1 MRSAGQGVLVLYT
14 GGTVG
19 MRQGPEG
26 LVPASVD
33 EVFGQL
39 PTSLTSGP
47 NAPAWRSLDTPLDS
61 SELQP
66 EHWRQIGQILADAY
80 DQYEGFVVLHGTDTM
95 AYTASALSFML
106 QGLKKP
112 VVLTGSQLP
121 LGHLRT
127 DAIHHLNSAI
137 EFAMAKKENGEPR
150 LQEVGLY
157 FHNQM
162 YRGNRCR
169 KHQASGFDAFESPN
183 YPTLATAG
191 TGLRF
196 DEQAIEQGWPSIEE
210 PMFSFNPKMNSSV
223 ASLRMFPGLQASLVR
238 GMIEDTGVRVLLLEG
253 YGTGNIPGSSDLLEV
268 LRAFV
273 LTGGRLVAL
282 SQCVGGTVDLRRY
295 RTGRQL
301 LDLGAVSGR
310 DITFEAALTK
320 SMHLLAKEES
330 AKGQPKENLD
340 FAREFGRSLVG
351 EISSDHEV
359 SASVE

>member
-1 MRSAGQGVLVLYT
+1 MRSSGQGVLVLYT

-39 PTSLTSGP
+39 PPSLTSGP
-47 NAPAWRSLDTPLDS
+47 HAPAWKSLDTPLDS
-61 SELQP
+61 SDLQP

-95 AYTASALSFML
+95 AYTASALSFMV
-106 QGLKKP
+106 QGLAKP

-137 EFAMAKKENGEPR
+137 EFAMAKNENGEPR
-150 LQEVGLY
+150 LQEVCLY
-157 FHNQM
+157 FHNQV

-183 YPTLATAG
+183 YPALALAG

-196 DEQAIEQGWPSIEE
+196 DDQAIEQGWPSNRDQR
-210 PMFSFNPKMNSSV
+210 FRFNPNMHSGV
-223 ASLRMFPGLQASLVR
+223 ASLRMFPGLQPTLVR
-238 GMIEDTGVRVLLLEG
+238 GMTENTGVQVLLLEG
-253 YGTGNIPGSSDLLEV
+253 YGTGNIPGSPALLEALRDFV
-268 LRAFV
+268 LR
-273 LTGGRLVAL
+273 GGRLVAL
-282 SQCVGGTVDLRRY
+282 SQCVGGTVDLQRY

-301 LDLGAVSGR
+301 LDLGAVSGK

-320 SMHLLAKEES
+320 AMHLLARQDHS
-330 AKGQPKENLD
+330 SDQVGASLD
-340 FAREFGRSLVG
+340 FARDFGRSLVG
-351 EISSDHEV
+351 EISSDHEACAYDV
-359 SASVE
+359 